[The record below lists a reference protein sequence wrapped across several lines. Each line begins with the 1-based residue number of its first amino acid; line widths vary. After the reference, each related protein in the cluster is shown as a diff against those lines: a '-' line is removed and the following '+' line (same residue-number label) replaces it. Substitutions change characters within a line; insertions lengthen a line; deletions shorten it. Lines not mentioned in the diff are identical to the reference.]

1 MSSSSPNR
9 AATLRDAYR
18 ICTPEPL
25 IGADINRYYLDLSL
39 VRNTET
45 IKEIATQLDFLPPE
59 EHCTILFTGHRGC
72 GKSTELRKIQQEV
85 ETEYYI
91 VYLEADIEL
100 DINDTEYTDL
110 YLLIIKKVADEL
122 YKLGARFDKELLNS
136 FELWFKEITKETEK
150 TVKQGIS
157 LRLEAEA
164 RFEIPFISKL
174 LTKLLGQIKGSQNQ
188 KKIIRETLQKDISR
202 LQADINFLL
211 DDALEKL
218 QKKAP
223 EYKKGFLIILDNL
236 DRIPP
241 NVGNH
246 LFFDYAA
253 QLQALHTNIIYTVP
267 ISAVYSDKNLNKNFG
282 KPNIMPMVNIYKLE
296 LDKCDLDYLEDRI
309 EVLANLVGR
318 RVDIDA
324 VFESRQQL
332 LDLVKASGGHIRQ
345 LMQMTANSCLTAA
358 GRGHSKVKA
367 EDVTYAIKQE
377 QFNFE
382 RITLN
387 EYYSVL
393 AQVCLSKNINK
404 DEIGQLLLFNLSVLE
419 YNGDNRWNYINPV
432 LKSSSLFQEALA
444 NEQQRV
450 ENN

>member
-1 MSSSSPNR
+1 MNSLSPNR

-25 IGADINRYYLDLSL
+25 IGADIDRYYVDLSS

-45 IKEIATQLDFLPPE
+45 IREIAKKLDFLEPA

-72 GKSTELRKIQQEV
+72 GKSTELRKIQQQLESD
-85 ETEYYI
+85 YYI
-91 VYLEADIEL
+91 VYLEADVEL
-100 DINDTEYTDL
+100 DINDAEYTDL

-122 YKLGARFDKELLNS
+122 YKLGARFDQQLLNS
-136 FELWFKEITKETEK
+136 FESWFKEVTHETEK
-150 TVKQGIS
+150 SVEQGIS
-157 LRLEAEA
+157 LQVEAEA
-164 RFEIPFISKL
+164 GYKIPFISKL
-174 LTKLLGQIKGSQNQ
+174 LAKLLAQIKGSQKQ
-188 KKIIRETLQKDISR
+188 KKIIRQTLQKDISR

-211 DDALEKL
+211 DDALKKL
-218 QKKAP
+218 QQKAP
-223 EYKKGFLIILDNL
+223 QYKKGFLIILDNL

-253 QLQALHTNIIYTVP
+253 QLQALHTTIIYTVP
-267 ISAVYSDKNLNKNFG
+267 ISAVYSDKNLNKTFG
-282 KPNIMPMVNIYKLE
+282 SPNIMPMVNIYKFE
-296 LDKCDLDYLEDRI
+296 PDKCDLDYQEDRI
-309 EVLANLVGR
+309 EVLANLVGQ
-318 RVDIDA
+318 RVDLDA

-332 LDLVKASGGHIRQ
+332 LDLVKASGGHVRQ

-358 GRGHSKVKA
+358 GRGHSQVKA

-404 DEIGQLLLFNLSVLE
+404 DETGQLLLFNLSILE
-419 YNGDNRWNYINPV
+419 YNGDKRWNYINPV
-432 LKSSSLFQEALA
+432 LKLSSLFQEALA
-444 NEQQRV
+444 NEQQRSG
-450 ENN
+450 NN